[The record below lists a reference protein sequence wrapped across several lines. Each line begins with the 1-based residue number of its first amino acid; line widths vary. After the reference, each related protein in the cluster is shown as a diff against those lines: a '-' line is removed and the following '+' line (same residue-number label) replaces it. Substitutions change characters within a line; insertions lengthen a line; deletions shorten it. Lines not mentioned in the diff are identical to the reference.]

1 MQAIDNEGTFLA
13 MERSFAV
20 GVGNTVVLYE
30 TSTEGAT
37 DVSDIPALGLSG
49 CPTGTIV
56 PMSKTLVADFE
67 QDLGVDPDN
76 LEGMAWGP
84 TLEDGRA
91 LLIVISDNN
100 FNPDQTTQFI
110 ALAVELVAD

>member
-1 MQAIDNEGTFLA
+1 M
-13 MERSFAV
+13 
-20 GVGNTVVLYE
+20 
-30 TSTEGAT
+30 
-37 DVSDIPALGLSG
+37 
-49 CPTGTIV
+49 
-56 PMSKTLVADFE
+56 VADFE

-84 TLEDGRA
+84 TLPDGRA

-110 ALAVELVAD
+110 ALAVELVPKD